1 MDDFYLNKMQKYENL
16 CLAWIQK
23 ADQEFL
29 NNNFQHSKQECS
41 YLQQAV
47 NLRSEMAR
55 ISIGEEQ
62 AYHRRKARELNTRIA
77 EIIRTID
84 PEYMKRKEQEAMAK
98 KAQEKSKSSTAAATD
113 KGKST

>member
-62 AYHRRKARELNTRIA
+62 AYHRKPEDRI
-77 EIIRTID
+77 RCRD
-84 PEYMKRKEQEAMAK
+84 P
-98 KAQEKSKSSTAAATD
+98 
-113 KGKST
+113 